1 MADTRFWRWFRTI
14 PIVCMLAVC
23 IASAGAS
30 LLPTQIV
37 RRVFY
42 PVEHADVIERASQRY
57 GVDKYLICA
66 VIKCESNW
74 DEQAE
79 SSAGAVGLMQLMPST
94 SAAVAKM
101 GLVDSS
107 TYPPDNL
114 TDAETNIMY
123 GTAYLSYLQ
132 KNLSSRE
139 QVIAAYNA
147 GLGSVS
153 KWLANGD
160 DISSQIQYSETASY
174 LVRVNEAYDRYKQF
188 YPDGIQS
195 QG

>member
-1 MADTRFWRWFRTI
+1 
-14 PIVCMLAVC
+14 MLAVC

-132 KNLSSRE
+132 KNLSSRD

-153 KWLANGD
+153 KWLTNGD

>member
-1 MADTRFWRWFRTI
+1 
-14 PIVCMLAVC
+14 MLAVC
-23 IASAGAS
+23 VACAGAS

-37 RRVFY
+37 RSVFY

-57 GVDKYLICA
+57 GVDEYLICA

-74 DEQAE
+74 DEQAQ

-94 SAAVAKM
+94 SEAVAKM

-107 TYPPDNL
+107 AYPPDNL

-132 KNLSSRE
+132 KNLSSRD